1 MGVVHMEIKNAAYKL
16 PKEFLETLYNIY
28 SPVTVD
34 AILKSFI
41 EGRKTTLRANKLK
54 TTIVEI
60 QKELRENS
68 ISFSNSSL
76 VKEAFILNKAKES
89 QITKLSCYNT
99 GSIYLQNTS
108 SMLPPLF
115 LDLEKGQTILDM
127 CAAPGGKTTEI
138 ASIIENKGK
147 IMANEI
153 NIIRR
158 ERLKYNLQK
167 QGASCTEVIG
177 MDGKVLG
184 DKFKEKFDRVLLDA
198 PCSGEGTIEIKR
210 HESYRGWSTKFIREN
225 SKLQKKLL
233 ESGIKALKRGGIL
246 IYSTCTIS
254 PEENEE
260 VIDYVLNK
268 YPNLR
273 VMNLNLNIKNSIQG
287 LNLYKDKEYND
298 NLKKALRV
306 IPNEEMEGFFV
317 CKLKKK

>member
-1 MGVVHMEIKNAAYKL
+1 MEIKNAAYKL
-16 PKEFLETLYNIY
+16 PKEFLGMLYSIY

-34 AILKSFI
+34 GILKSFI

-54 TTIVEI
+54 TSIMEI

-76 VKEAFILNKAKES
+76 LKEAFILNKVKEP
-89 QITKLSCYNT
+89 QITKLNCYNT
-99 GSIYLQNTS
+99 GSIYLQNLS
-108 SMLPPLF
+108 SMIPPLL
-115 LDLEKGQTILDM
+115 LDLEMGQTILDM

-138 ASIIENKGK
+138 ASIIDNQGEVT
-147 IMANEI
+147 ANEI
-153 NIIRR
+153 NTIRR
-158 ERLKYNLQK
+158 ERLKYNIQK
-167 QGASCTEVIG
+167 QGASCIEVIG

-184 DKFKEKFDRVLLDA
+184 DTFEERFDRVLLDA

-210 HESYRGWSTKFIREN
+210 RESYKGWSTKFIREN

-233 ESGIKALKRGGIL
+233 ESGIKALKKGGIL

-273 VMNLNLNIKNSIQG
+273 VMNLSINVKNSIQG
-287 LNLYKDKEYND
+287 LNVYKDKKYND